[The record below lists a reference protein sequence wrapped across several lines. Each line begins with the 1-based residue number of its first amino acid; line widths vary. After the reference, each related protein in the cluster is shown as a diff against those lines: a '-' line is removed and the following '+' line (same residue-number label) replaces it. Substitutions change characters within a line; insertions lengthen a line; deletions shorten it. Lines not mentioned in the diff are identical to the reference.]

1 MSVSVQRVI
10 GNCTRRVDVNQTE
23 GAIVLILETFIDQV
37 SNVPYLI
44 EL

>member
-10 GNCTRRVDVNQTE
+10 GNCTRRLDVNQTE
-23 GAIVLILETFIDQV
+23 GAIVLILETFVDQV
-37 SNVPYLI
+37 SKVPFLM